1 MRFSFPLLVFS
12 LLAAPSTAQT
22 VFSADLDASMPSS
35 LAPGSATLTGVQ
47 GFAGLGPAGSQFGGQ
62 FLRSA
67 TGNTVTLTL
76 LGLPSHSVLH
86 LDFLFAA
93 IDSLDGAGNYPSG
106 DYFKVTLDG
115 ATVFRESFANALPS
129 QIQTYVPP
137 AGVQLAR
144 HQDLGFGGPGSY
156 YTDSAYWLGGDP
168 IFASLPHSAPTATI
182 TFAMEGPGIQP
193 LGDESWAIDNLRVH
207 VSASLLGAAAAYGA
221 SCGPSL
227 QAGGIPTIGQTL
239 PLSLTNLP
247 TNTVLAFGGFG
258 ISSAQFGA
266 FVLPYPLDSY
276 GMPGCWLV
284 QDMSMATTYP
294 FAISGTTAATGISL
308 PNDPS
313 YVGVQFYGQGWI
325 VAPGANARNLLFSNG
340 LRIRIGT

>member
-1 MRFSFPLLVFS
+1 MRLPDLLLAS
-12 LLAAPSTAQT
+12 ALLAAPTAAQT
-22 VFSADLDASMPSS
+22 VFSTDFDASVPPSV
-35 LAPGSATLTGVQ
+35 APGSAALTGVQ
-47 GFAGLGPAGSQFGGQ
+47 GFAGLGPASSQFGGQ

-67 TGNTVTLTL
+67 TGNTVTLSL
-76 LGLPSHSVLH
+76 AGLPPHNVLH
-86 LDFLFAA
+86 VDFLFAA
-93 IDSLDGAGNYPSG
+93 IDSLDGAGAYPSG

-144 HQDLGFGGPGSY
+144 HQNLGFGGPGSY
-156 YTDSAYWLGGDP
+156 FTDSAYWLGGDP

-182 TFAMEGPGIQP
+182 TFVMEGPGIQG
-193 LGDESWAIDNLRVH
+193 LNDESWAIDNLRVH
-207 VSASLLGAAAAYGA
+207 VSPSLLGSTAAYGT
-221 SCGPSL
+221 SCGPTL
-227 QAGGIPTIGQTL
+227 QAGGIPSLGQTL

-258 ISSAQFGA
+258 VSSALFGS
-266 FVLPYPLDSY
+266 FVLPYPLDAY
-276 GMPGCWLV
+276 GMPGCWLL
-284 QDMSMATTYP
+284 QDLAMATTYP
-294 FAISGTTAATGISL
+294 FTISGTAATAGLSV

-325 VAPGANARNLLFSNG
+325 VAPGANARNLQFSNG